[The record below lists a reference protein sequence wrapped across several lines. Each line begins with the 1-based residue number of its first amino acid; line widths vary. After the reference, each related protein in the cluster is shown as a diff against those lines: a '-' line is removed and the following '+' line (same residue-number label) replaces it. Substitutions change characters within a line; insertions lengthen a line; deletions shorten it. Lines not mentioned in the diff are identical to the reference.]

1 LLSDAPTTALF
12 PGPDG
17 QPKQESTLSRQI
29 SEKVKQYL
37 GIEMNTHLFRHA
49 AGKIYL
55 DRHPGD
61 YATVS
66 RILGHK
72 SLATTLAIYTGAETV
87 TAGRRFQNL
96 VGGLRSAPMATP
108 RARRG
113 AA

>member
-1 LLSDAPTTALF
+1 MADVPTTALF
-12 PGPDG
+12 PGPTG
-17 QPKQESTLSRQI
+17 APKQESTLSRQI
-29 SEKVKQYL
+29 SEKIMQYL
-37 GIEMNTHLFRHA
+37 GVEMNTHLFRHA

-72 SLATTLAIYTGAETV
+72 SLATTLSIYTGAETV
-87 TAGRRFQNL
+87 TAGQHFQAL
-96 VGGLRSAPMATP
+96 VGELRSAPATTP
-108 RARRG
+108 RARRR